1 MAKNLSRKITIY
13 IDGKPAEASLEQL
26 QDRLRKLNN
35 EQQRLPIG
43 TQEYI
48 DKSKEIGKIR
58 QILHDQKVAVNNLGD
73 NWLYASEKLANFSNV
88 IMGIQTIF
96 QMADAGIGKLKD
108 LVADAAELD
117 DAYADVMKT
126 TGLTRDEVLKLN
138 ESFKK
143 MDTRT
148 AREQLNQLAYEA
160 GKLGINSTQQVEQ
173 FVRAADK
180 INIALGDVL
189 GEGAMVTIG
198 KLADVYSK
206 STAQLTAAG
215 DDLEKKMLSI
225 GSAVNQLGQSST
237 ANEGYLV
244 EFLSRMGGIATQAN
258 LSADAILGFAS
269 ALDQDMMKQEM
280 SATAFQK
287 FIMQLIKKPA
297 EFAAAA
303 HMEVK
308 EFSDLMQRDMNEAL
322 LRVLEGFKGQGG
334 LVSLQPIFEDLGLD
348 AARAASVISSM
359 ANSIDQIREAQA
371 IANDE
376 LTTGSSI
383 IREFTTKNNTMQAQA
398 EKAKKAFQDMRLE
411 LGEQLYPIVIH
422 LTRLST
428 SVIKG
433 LSGYL
438 TLWRENRVAAAALTT
453 ATVTLVGWITRHR
466 IATLASNAATA
477 IKNKLDN
484 LARISTLRKAA
495 ATAKAKEAEEAARL
509 AYFKSRLEEEKKILA
524 DRSYQ
529 LSEAGLQRQ
538 TIAATEAQRWQTLV
552 TKQQTVATEASS
564 AAAKAHR
571 AALLSIPWG
580 IIIAALTTVTAL
592 AVKAYRNS
600 EGFKISKAIKDAG
613 HQAAEAQGKLRVLR
627 DRLEESKIGTEQ
639 YKQALD
645 ELKELYPDII
655 AKHIDEEGHIRD
667 LAKAYQELSAA
678 ARQSAMDRV
687 FAEKTEEAYA
697 DLADVVSDSMD
708 KIRLHLKANHGNTVS
723 EAEWDEV
730 FKKINI
736 EVGKV
741 ADGTHTWEE
750 AMKRVKNM
758 YDEYGIHGTHKS
770 LFGDPV
776 NSSVD
781 IAKALKTVQEQ
792 YEKTEHIIARY
803 SKKLNQAGQ
812 EESQATFSSLE
823 NARKRKD
830 AVEAEISVLKKR
842 MELLSKRI
850 GNGYDGQAQYEQMK
864 NRLYD
869 LEATAR
875 GTANEIAN
883 IEKALSGMS
892 VEQMK
897 IRAEAVKQ
905 EIATLQYKMHVMGS
919 VAFVDFLTKKGL
931 EDNQAKIEQLNR
943 EWQTLSQEIE
953 KAEAAAAKAASGDAP
968 TIASGNA
975 EKDLKKWQQVKE
987 QAERLISDFNAK
999 AQTGLSKTLA
1009 EIENRSASLRRDI
1022 EDSVGATRQQKDALI
1037 AQVNEAE
1044 AAYKQT
1050 KIDEYIKKL
1059 TTEAEK
1065 FAKSN
1070 TSNEKLKQVRDAA
1083 ARLARQLAE
1092 IDNQINA
1099 INDDLQRKD
1108 ISDSQRQQLEALIQ
1122 QYAAAR
1128 QQLSASA
1135 FRGIDTAVDTSSFSL
1150 SGDAAK
1156 DARAYAT
1163 LTGQIRNARQATEEL
1178 RNLTTNPDLRN
1189 EYEAQLTDLE
1199 EQQRTLDEIFS
1210 GAEQFANKVRK
1221 GKLLDNLISNLQFFG
1236 DQALDILGNIFQIV
1250 NNIGQRELREA
1261 EQLKDRNI
1269 ANLDDQLAHGL
1280 ISQEQYDN
1288 RKTKLEEDYQ
1298 AKQKEIELEA
1308 WRREKLLN
1316 SSQAAMA
1323 GALAILR
1330 VWSDAGNGPTAM
1342 RAVQTAIVGAATLA
1356 QIAAIADEPEPYA
1369 RGGYVRDKKIMV
1381 GEAGS
1386 EWIASHRLLSDPVTA
1401 PVIAALDSYQ
1411 RFPAMAA
1418 VNMPAVNQV
1427 SQQRSE
1433 SSRINAAL
1441 LAEMRRLADYLSD
1454 PANRRAVISRRT
1466 QETFDANENFLRN
1479 AARL

>member
-1 MAKNLSRKITIY
+1 MAKDLSRKVTIY
-13 IDGKPAEASLEQL
+13 IDGKPAEASIQQLENRVRQL
-26 QDRLRKLNN
+26 SN
-35 EQQRLPIG
+35 EQKKLPIG

-48 DKSKEIGKIR
+48 EKSREIRRLNAI
-58 QILHDQKVAVNNLGD
+58 INDQKAAVNDLGK
-73 NWLYASEKLANFSNV
+73 NWKSASEKLAGYSN
-88 IMGIQTIF
+88 ILMAIQSIF

-411 LGEQLYPIVIH
+411 LGEQLYPVVIH

-438 TLWRENRVAAAALTT
+438 TLWKENWAAAAALTT

-466 IATLASNAATA
+466 IVTLASNAATA
-477 IKNKLDN
+477 IKNKLDD
-484 LARISTLRKAA
+484 LARISTLRKTA
-495 ATAKAKEAEEAARL
+495 ATAKATAAVEKERLSTLKAELAEA
-509 AYFKSRLEEEKKILA
+509 KKIA
-524 DRSYQ
+524 TMKV
-529 LSEAGLQRQ
+529 EASDYSAL
-538 TIAATEAQRWQTLV
+538 TVKTMAQGRASSLLTAI
-552 TKQQTVATEASS
+552 TKQETVATEASTAASKAKSAALRATPWGLIIAGIS
-564 AAAKAHR
+564 AAAYGLAKLIQHQRRFKTEA
-571 AALLSIPWG
+571 SE
-580 IIIAALTTVTAL
+580 TNK
-592 AVKAYRNS
+592 AVKSQSVEVNYLFDKLERLNS
-600 EGFKISKAIKDAG
+600 SSEEYK
-613 HQAAEAQGKLRVLR
+613 ETLEKLN
-627 DRLEESKIGTEQ
+627 Q
-639 YKQALD
+639 
-645 ELKELYPDII
+645 LYPDILS
-655 AKHIDEEGHIRD
+655 KYTDEKGRLLD
-667 LAKAYQELSAA
+667 LAA
-678 ARQSAMDRV
+678 ARQAV
-687 FAEKTEEAYA
+687 I
-697 DLADVVSDSMD
+697 D
-708 KIRLHLKANHGNTVS
+708 KIREQVVEQRKLDKLSDIAGTFAETQTKELQRLKETLKSQQLFEDVSRVLPKDYSAPVDYHDIQSKVNSLTTGHGFINWGALNRQIYRYVKAVNEAYYETKEFNELYAGLGGNEDNNPDPFQLAGKSLQQLQSELQAAQQRLQAFNRAVS
-723 EAEWDEV
+723 QGREGFSD
-730 FKKINI
+730 
-736 EVGKV
+736 KV
-741 ADGTHTWEE
+741 A
-750 AMKRVKNM
+750 
-758 YDEYGIHGTHKS
+758 
-770 LFGDPV
+770 
-776 NSSVD
+776 
-781 IAKALKTVQEQ
+781 
-792 YEKTEHIIARY
+792 TE
-803 SKKLNQAGQ
+803 
-812 EESQATFSSLE
+812 
-823 NARKRKD
+823 
-830 AVEAEISVLKKR
+830 
-842 MELLSKRI
+842 
-850 GNGYDGQAQYEQMK
+850 
-864 NRLYD
+864 
-869 LEATAR
+869 TAR
-875 GTANEIAN
+875 I
-883 IEKALSGMS
+883 KA
-892 VEQMK
+892 
-897 IRAEAVKQ
+897 IKQ
-905 EIATLQYKMHVMGS
+905 A
-919 VAFVDFLTKKGL
+919 
-931 EDNQAKIEQLNR
+931 
-943 EWQTLSQEIE
+943 
-953 KAEAAAAKAASGDAP
+953 
-968 TIASGNA
+968 IASIPSTQSIESTQSASTIPDPKQA
-975 EKDLKKWQQVKE
+975 EKGLKKWQQVKE
-987 QAERLISDFNAK
+987 QAERLISDFSAK
-999 AQTGLSKTLA
+999 AQSGLSRTLA

-1022 EDSVGATRQQKDALI
+1022 EQSVGASRQQKDALI

-1044 AAYKQT
+1044 AAYKQA

-1059 TTEAEK
+1059 NTEA
-1065 FAKSN
+1065 AKLGDTGS
-1070 TSNEKLKQVRDAA
+1070 QPVDRVRQAA
-1083 ARLARQLAE
+1083 ARLAQQLAE

-1099 INDDLQRKD
+1099 INDDLQSKD
-1108 ISDSQRQQLEALIQ
+1108 ISDSQRQQLQALIQ

-1150 SGDAAK
+1150 SGDVAK
-1156 DARAYAT
+1156 DAKEYER
-1163 LTGQIRNARQATEEL
+1163 LSQQISNARQATEEL
-1178 RNLTTNPDLRN
+1178 EKYATNPAQRQ
-1189 EYEAQLTDLE
+1189 EYELQTLALI
-1199 EQQRTLDEIFS
+1199 EQQRTLDEIYS
-1210 GAEQFANKVRK
+1210 GAEQFADKVRK

-1269 ANLDDQLAHGL
+1269 ANLDDQLARNL

-1342 RAVQTAIVGAATLA
+1342 RAAQTVIVGAATLA

-1427 SQQRSE
+1427 SQQRNE

>member
-1 MAKNLSRKITIY
+1 
-13 IDGKPAEASLEQL
+13 
-26 QDRLRKLNN
+26 
-35 EQQRLPIG
+35 
-43 TQEYI
+43 
-48 DKSKEIGKIR
+48 
-58 QILHDQKVAVNNLGD
+58 
-73 NWLYASEKLANFSNV
+73 
-88 IMGIQTIF
+88 MGIQSLF
-96 QMADAGIGKLKD
+96 QMADVGIGKLKD

-126 TGLTRDEVLKLN
+126 TGLTRDQVLQLN

-287 FIMQLIKKPA
+287 FIMQLIKQPA

-308 EFSDLMQRDMNEAL
+308 EFTELMQRDMNEAL

-438 TLWRENRVAAAALTT
+438 TLWKENRAAAVALTT
-453 ATVTLVGWITRHR
+453 ATATLVAWLARHRLATLGLTAANIKRKAAAALEAAGNRILNTTIKAGTVATKTATVAKQQASLVSLRLQKAHIALAASNKTVSYTIDGIKYSSDRLTAARNLDIAITRQQ
-466 IATLASNAATA
+466 ATANKTLAASFKAVPWGWVIAIVTTAATA
-477 IKNKLDN
+477 ISGLYNNSKKVKQEKFLDDV
-484 LARISTLRKAA
+484 ARQAGVAQGRLNYLFDTLRRT
-495 ATAKAKEAEEAARL
+495 TAGSKQYSQA
-509 AYFKSRLEEEKKILA
+509 LEEL
-524 DRSYQ
+524 RSQ
-529 LSEAGLQRQ
+529 
-538 TIAATEAQRWQTLV
+538 
-552 TKQQTVATEASS
+552 
-564 AAAKAHR
+564 
-571 AALLSIPWG
+571 
-580 IIIAALTTVTAL
+580 
-592 AVKAYRNS
+592 
-600 EGFKISKAIKDAG
+600 
-613 HQAAEAQGKLRVLR
+613 
-627 DRLEESKIGTEQ
+627 
-639 YKQALD
+639 
-645 ELKELYPDII
+645 YPDLI
-655 AKHIDEEGHIRD
+655 AQHIDEEGKLRNLEAAYND
-667 LAKAYQELSAA
+667 LSNA
-678 ARQSAMDRV
+678 ARQSVYDRM
-687 FAEKTEEAYA
+687 FADKVAESQGELAKKEQDTMKTIGKHIDRLAKNLSDAERTVIKQRFNALVVEAA
-697 DLADVVSDSMD
+697 ESETSIRDIMS
-708 KIRLHLKANHGNTVS
+708 RLHDEFNRAGIERHTMGASIIVEELMRMRGAANL
-723 EAEWDEV
+723 A
-730 FKKINI
+730 K
-736 EVGKV
+736 
-741 ADGTHTWEE
+741 
-750 AMKRVKNM
+750 
-758 YDEYGIHGTHKS
+758 
-770 LFGDPV
+770 
-776 NSSVD
+776 
-781 IAKALKTVQEQ
+781 KALEDLRVEMGASVNDPFGLQGKNLPQ
-792 YEKTEHIIARY
+792 
-803 SKKLNQAGQ
+803 LNA
-812 EESQATFSSLE
+812 ELE
-823 NARKRKD
+823 T
-830 AVEAEISVLKKR
+830 
-842 MELLSKRI
+842 
-850 GNGYDGQAQYEQMK
+850 AQR
-864 NRLYD
+864 RLQSFQ
-869 LEATAR
+869 R
-875 GTANEIAN
+875 
-883 IEKALSGMS
+883 ALDQGR
-892 VEQMK
+892 E
-897 IRAEAVKQ
+897 
-905 EIATLQYKMHVMGS
+905 G
-919 VAFVDFLTKKGL
+919 F
-931 EDNQAKIEQLNR
+931 QAKIDTETAR
-943 EWQTLSQEIE
+943 I
-953 KAEAAAAKAASGDAP
+953 KAIKQA
-968 TIASGNA
+968 IASIPSTPSIESTQSTSTIPDPKQA

-987 QAERLISDFNAK
+987 QAERLISDFSAK
-999 AQTGLSKTLA
+999 AQSGLSRTLA

-1022 EDSVGATRQQKDALI
+1022 EESVGATRQQKDALI
-1037 AQVNEAE
+1037 AQVGEAE
-1044 AAYKQT
+1044 AAYKQA

-1059 TTEAEK
+1059 NTEAEK

-1070 TSNEKLKQVRDAA
+1070 SSNEKLNQVRDAA
-1083 ARLARQLAE
+1083 ARLAQQLAE

-1099 INDDLQRKD
+1099 INDLQRSD
-1108 ISDSQRQQLEALIQ
+1108 ISGSQRQQLEALIQ

-1178 RNLTTNPDLRN
+1178 RNLATDPALRN

-1199 EQQRTLDEIFS
+1199 EQQRTLDEIYS
-1210 GAEQFANKVRK
+1210 GAEQFADKVRK

-1269 ANLDDQLAHGL
+1269 ANLDDQLARGL

-1323 GALAILR
+1323 AALAILR
-1330 VWSDAGNGPTAM
+1330 VWSDAGNGTTAM

-1356 QIAAIADEPEPYA
+1356 QIAAIASEPEPYA
-1369 RGGYVRDKKIMV
+1369 RGGFVRDKKIMV

-1427 SQQRSE
+1427 SQQRNE